1 MEMVTRKIPT
11 ELVLVEN
18 SKYKSTNSL
27 KRRLYKENL
36 KQPMCELCGQNET
49 WCGKRMSLILDHIN
63 GVKTDNR
70 IENLQI
76 VCPNCNA
83 TLSTF
88 SGKNVKHK
96 KIKTYKYCQCGN
108 IIGRKAK
115 SCLTC
120 ISSSRRNSQRP
131 SYEQLLQNI
140 KECGY
145 SGTGKIYD
153 VSDNTIRKWIKCYI
167 NFNKNIPE

>member
-1 MEMVTRKIPT
+1 MTTLKIPT
-11 ELVLVEN
+11 ELILVEN

-36 KQPMCELCGQNET
+36 KQPICELCGQNET
-49 WCGKRMSLILDHIN
+49 WRGKYMSLILDHIN
-63 GVKTDNR
+63 GIKTDNR

-88 SGKNVKHK
+88 SGKNVKNK
-96 KIKTYKYCQCGN
+96 KIKTHKYCQCGN
-108 IIGRKAK
+108 IIGRRAK

-120 ISSSRRNSQRP
+120 ISLSSRKLQRP
-131 SYEQLLQNI
+131 SYEQLQQNV
-140 KECGY
+140 KEYGY
-145 SGTGKIYD
+145 SGTGKIYG
-153 VSDNTIRKWIKCYI
+153 VSDNAIRKWIKYYI
-167 NFNKNIPE
+167 KKNMPEQV